1 MRAGYENMLQRAV
14 DAGARGPTSRLL
26 HRRSVPANHR
36 FPSPAL
42 VLVDSVQIRVCRN
55 PPDGPV
61 SGHPFCSSKTCPLEH
76 VPGSLVPGIRRCPD
90 SAKAEFLESEPHHLP
105 QRFGRIAAALEVGV
119 ETESDAAR
127 FTCFVAGGPGREGA
141 CGAPAPDSSRAVTG
155 RFPIRSQIAEPVE
168 RLEGPASDLD
178 SGELRPS
185 PLAFPDPGH
194 RLRRP
199 VTVCPEPLV
208 QRDES
213 IAVVAVVEAVMQ
225 LKTPLAQLQT
235 MFSRTW
241 LRPRNLR
248 SFVPSARASYFLS
261 RRIGKIT
268 RRSALLEE

>member
-76 VPGSLVPGIRRCPD
+76 VPGPLVPGIRRCPD

-119 ETESDAAR
+119 EWKSGSRLNPTLPASPASSPAVLAAK
-127 FTCFVAGGPGREGA
+127 
-141 CGAPAPDSSRAVTG
+141 
-155 RFPIRSQIAEPVE
+155 
-168 RLEGPASDLD
+168 GPAAHRRLI
-178 SGELRPS
+178 LLALS
-185 PLAFPDPGH
+185 PGASPF
-194 RLRRP
+194 
-199 VTVCPEPLV
+199 
-208 QRDES
+208 
-213 IAVVAVVEAVMQ
+213 AVKSPNQSNGSRV
-225 LKTPLAQLQT
+225 LP
-235 MFSRTW
+235 RTW
-241 LRPRNLR
+241 IQANSGRARWRFRILAIA
-248 SFVPSARASYFLS
+248 SGVPSRCVPNHSSNGTNRLP
-261 RRIGKIT
+261 
-268 RRSALLEE
+268 